1 MIKSLATFAR
11 IHRASEYKEYLDCKA
26 YRHPS
31 GKRKRLRQT
40 IKANIINGNSEYT
53 FKDWVED
60 YERYYE
66 ELYWQEIHDCAETLR
81 Q

>member
-1 MIKSLATFAR
+1 MIKSFSTFAR
-11 IHRASEYKEYLDCKA
+11 IHWPVEYEEYLDCKA

-31 GKRKRLRQT
+31 GKKKRLKQV
-40 IKANIINGNSEYT
+40 IKADALIGNSEYT
-53 FKDWVED
+53 FEDWIED
-60 YERYYE
+60 YQNYCE